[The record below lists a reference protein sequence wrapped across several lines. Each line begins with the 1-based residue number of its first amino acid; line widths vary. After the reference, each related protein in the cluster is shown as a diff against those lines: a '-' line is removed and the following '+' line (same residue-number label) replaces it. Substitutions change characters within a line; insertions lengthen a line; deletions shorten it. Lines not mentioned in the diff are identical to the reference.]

1 MSPSS
6 ASLKF
11 PQSGF
16 CKMKSDSAVA
26 ARGLISRRRRKWR
39 CVPCSTRR
47 ATTKCTRSLF
57 KSSRHLERSRRIPVR
72 NLKGNFH
79 GIPRLPLGMTD
90 SADNLEQFFRLRQ
103 DELMGI
109 CRLGGA
115 INLFARGIESAEKDV
130 VVDGIVKQK
139 RLLGNETDL
148 LAQRSLRQSAQI
160 MTIDSHCAR
169 CRIVEPKNERENRA
183 LTGAAGTDER
193 ITFTRLN
200 AESDVAECVD
210 GRAGVAESDVFEID
224 SALRSFQGF
233 RVGRVLDS
241 DRSVENSKNAF
252 GGGNR
257 PLHQNP

>member
-90 SADNLEQFFRLRQ
+90 SADNLEQFFRLRILVFGVAI
-103 DELMGI
+103 ELQIVETAIVAGFGQQLCVGANFFQLTAVHHYDLIRRQNGGKPMGN
-109 CRLGGA
+109 RYHGLAGGEPLQSHL
-115 INLFARGIESAEKDV
+115 NLFFRFGIERGS
-130 VVDGIVKQK
+130 GF
-139 RLLGNETDL
+139 
-148 LAQRSLRQSAQI
+148 
-160 MTIDSHCAR
+160 
-169 CRIVEPKNERENRA
+169 VE
-183 LTGAAGTDER
+183 
-193 ITFTRLN
+193 
-200 AESDVAECVD
+200 
-210 GRAGVAESDVFEID
+210 
-224 SALRSFQGF
+224 
-233 RVGRVLDS
+233 
-241 DRSVENSKNAF
+241 
-252 GGGNR
+252 
-257 PLHQNP
+257 